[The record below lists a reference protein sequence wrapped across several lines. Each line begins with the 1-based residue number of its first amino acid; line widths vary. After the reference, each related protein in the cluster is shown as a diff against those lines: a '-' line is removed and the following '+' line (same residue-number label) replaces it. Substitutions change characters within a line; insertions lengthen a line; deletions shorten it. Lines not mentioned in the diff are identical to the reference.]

1 MKKMLALLLALMMF
15 MPVLSMAEEL
25 GDLGDLGETGSV
37 IGGADGPTDV
47 FVTTAVTDTTNF
59 MDAALAAGR
68 RIDTVLTI
76 SALNGVQTGDPAID
90 NAVADLLDALALR
103 FSSQGDE
110 GDFALMLSGKD
121 VVNFGGAISGD
132 DCYINS
138 NLLGG
143 TIVVNVNEVEP
154 LLGRLIDMF
163 VLMGALTER
172 DAAEIKTVLAE
183 LMASLEQGLPAGM
196 EMPALEEINLSAL
209 EGVFIQLLG
218 KITEVENPVVPRM
231 CDPAVAGVQLTV
243 NDAEMKQLVKA
254 MFQFLLDNP
263 VLLNYLSATA
273 GLSAD
278 VVKEAMAEVDAQ
290 TMLDGEMVVTINVG
304 EDDNIVYATF
314 SLPHHEDGVTTQ
326 IDAAYTRQTVAAG
339 VSHVVNITIDGRTV
353 TFDGLASDGKFVGNL
368 YAVDGA
374 KALDVTILTAE
385 EDTLQVILNAYN
397 DEDTVLSVKFEGECE
412 FTDVR
417 EYFAGVLNITAYENG
432 QAIPMTFRIVSDYA
446 IDGVDFSGVGGFSF
460 EVMGIEVGLQV
471 ASQTSEPQES
481 IMSGA
486 VTRPA
491 ELNDAAF
498 QQWFIDI
505 INGLMVQLTNAMTA
519 LPESVMSLLIMS
531 GM

>member
-37 IGGADGPTDV
+37 IGGADGPTDL
-47 FVTTAVTDTTNF
+47 FVSADAMSF
-59 MDAALAAGR
+59 MEAALAAGR
-68 RIDTVLTI
+68 RIDTVLTV

-110 GDFALMLSGKD
+110 GDFVLMLSGKD

-143 TIVVNVNEVEP
+143 TIVVNANEVEP

-417 EYFAGVLNITAYENG
+417 EYFAGVLNITHYENG
-432 QAIPMTFRIVSDYA
+432 QAIPMSFRIVSDYA

-471 ASQTSEPQES
+471 ASQTSEAKES

-491 ELNDAAF
+491 ALDDAAF

>member
-37 IGGADGPTDV
+37 IGGADGPTDL
-47 FVTTAVTDTTNF
+47 FVSADAMSF
-59 MDAALAAGR
+59 MEAALAAGR
-68 RIDTVLTI
+68 RIDTVLTV

-103 FSSQGDE
+103 FSSQDNE

-143 TIVVNVNEVEP
+143 TIVINADEVEP
-154 LLGRLIDMF
+154 LLSRLIDMF
-163 VLMGALTER
+163 VLMGAMTER
-172 DAAEIKTVLAE
+172 DAEEIKAVLAE

-209 EGVFIQLLG
+209 EGAFIQLLG

-263 VLLNYLSATA
+263 MLLDYLSATA

-314 SLPHHEDGVTTQ
+314 SLPHHEDGVTTK
-326 IDAAYTRQTVAAG
+326 IDVAYTRQTVAAG

-491 ELNDAAF
+491 QLDDAAF

>member
-37 IGGADGPTDV
+37 IGGADGPTDL
-47 FVTTAVTDTTNF
+47 FVSADAMSF
-59 MDAALAAGR
+59 MEAALAAGR
-68 RIDTVLTI
+68 RIDTVLTV

-103 FSSQGDE
+103 FSSQDNE

-143 TIVVNVNEVEP
+143 TIVINADEVEP
-154 LLGRLIDMF
+154 LLSRLIDMF
-163 VLMGALTER
+163 VLMGAMTER
-172 DAAEIKTVLAE
+172 DAEEIKAVLAE

-209 EGVFIQLLG
+209 EGAFIQLLG

-263 VLLNYLSATA
+263 VLLDYLSATA

-417 EYFAGVLNITAYENG
+417 EYFAGVLNITQYENG

-491 ELNDAAF
+491 QLDDAAF

>member
-15 MPVLSMAEEL
+15 MPALSMAEEL

-37 IGGADGPTDV
+37 IGGADGPTSM
-47 FVTTAVTDTTNF
+47 FVTTAVTDTTSF

-68 RIDTVLTI
+68 RIDTVLTV

-121 VVNFGGAISGD
+121 VVNFGGAIRGD

-143 TIVVNVNEVEP
+143 TIVVNADEMEP

-163 VLMGALTER
+163 VLMGAMTER
-172 DAAEIKTVLAE
+172 DAAEIKAVLEEAV
-183 LMASLEQGLPAGM
+183 ATLEQGLPAGM

-231 CDPAVAGVQLTV
+231 CDPAVAGMQISIN
-243 NDAEMKQLVKA
+243 NDDMKQLVKA

-339 VSHVVNITIDGRTV
+339 VSHVVNITLNGKTA
-353 TFDGLASDGKFVGNL
+353 TFDALATDGQLTGIL
-368 YAVDGA
+368 YTVDGD
-374 KALDVTILTAE
+374 KAMDLIVKTKPENSLYVEVKLYTDEILFLE
-385 EDTLQVILNAYN
+385 MML
-397 DEDTVLSVKFEGECE
+397 EGECE
-412 FTDVR
+412 YTDVR
-417 EYFAGVLNITAYENG
+417 EYFAGVLNITHYENG
-432 QAIPMTFRIVSDYA
+432 QAIPMSFRIVSDYA

-471 ASQTSEPQES
+471 ASQTSEAQES

-491 ELNDAAF
+491 ELDDAAF

-505 INGLMVQLTNAMTA
+505 INGLMVQLTNAMTV

>member
-37 IGGADGPTDV
+37 IGGADGPTDL
-47 FVTTAVTDTTNF
+47 FVSADAMSF
-59 MDAALAAGR
+59 MEAALAAGR
-68 RIDTVLTI
+68 RIDTVLTV

-121 VVNFGGAISGD
+121 VVNFGGAIRGD

-163 VLMGALTER
+163 VLMGAMTER
-172 DAAEIKTVLAE
+172 DAEEIKAVLAE

-209 EGVFIQLLG
+209 EGAFIQLLG

-314 SLPHHEDGVTTQ
+314 SLPHHEDGVTTK
-326 IDAAYTRQTVAAG
+326 IDVAYTRQTVAAG

-432 QAIPMTFRIVSDYA
+432 QAIPMSFRIVSDYA

-460 EVMGIEVGLQV
+460 EVMGVEVGLQV

-491 ELNDAAF
+491 QLDDAAF

>member
-37 IGGADGPTDV
+37 IGGADGPTDL
-47 FVTTAVTDTTNF
+47 FVSADAMSF
-59 MDAALAAGR
+59 MEAALAAGR
-68 RIDTVLTI
+68 RIDTVLTV

-143 TIVVNVNEVEP
+143 TIVINADEVEP
-154 LLGRLIDMF
+154 LLSRLIDMF
-163 VLMGALTER
+163 VLMGAMTER
-172 DAAEIKTVLAE
+172 DAVEIKAVLAE

-209 EGVFIQLLG
+209 EGAFIQLLG

-231 CDPAVAGVQLTV
+231 CDPAVAGVQLTM

-263 VLLNYLSATA
+263 SLLNYLSATA

>member
-15 MPVLSMAEEL
+15 MPALSMAEEL

-37 IGGADGPTDV
+37 IGGADGPTDL
-47 FVTTAVTDTTNF
+47 FVSADAMSF
-59 MDAALAAGR
+59 MEAALAAGR
-68 RIDTVLTI
+68 RIDTVLTV

-231 CDPAVAGVQLTV
+231 CDPAVAGVQLTM

-263 VLLNYLSATA
+263 VLLDYLSATA

-290 TMLDGEMVVTINVG
+290 TMLEGEMVVTINVG

-397 DEDTVLSVKFEGECE
+397 DEDTVLSVKFDGECE

-432 QAIPMTFRIVSDYA
+432 QAIPMSFRIVSDYA

-460 EVMGIEVGLQV
+460 EVMGVEVGLQV

-491 ELNDAAF
+491 QLDDAAF

-505 INGLMVQLTNAMTA
+505 INGLMVQLTNAMTV

>member
-1 MKKMLALLLALMMF
+1 MKKILALLLALMMF
-15 MPVLSMAEEL
+15 MPALSMAEEL

-37 IGGADGPTDV
+37 IGGADGPTDL
-47 FVTTAVTDTTNF
+47 FVSADAMSF
-59 MDAALAAGR
+59 MEAALAAGR
-68 RIDTVLTI
+68 RIDTVLTV

-103 FSSQGDE
+103 FSSQDNE

-121 VVNFGGAISGD
+121 VVNFGGAIRGD

-143 TIVVNVNEVEP
+143 TIVVNADEMEP

-163 VLMGALTER
+163 VLMGAMTER
-172 DAAEIKTVLAE
+172 DAAEIKAVLEEAV
-183 LMASLEQGLPAGM
+183 ATLEQGLPAGM

-263 VLLNYLSATA
+263 MLLDYLSATA

>member
-37 IGGADGPTDV
+37 IGGADGPTDL
-47 FVTTAVTDTTNF
+47 FVSADAMSF
-59 MDAALAAGR
+59 MEAALAAGR
-68 RIDTVLTI
+68 RIDTVLTV

-110 GDFALMLSGKD
+110 GDFVLMLSGKD
-121 VVNFGGAISGD
+121 VVNFGGVISGD

-143 TIVVNVNEVEP
+143 TIVVNVNEVET

-417 EYFAGVLNITAYENG
+417 EYFAGVLNITHYENG
-432 QAIPMTFRIVSDYA
+432 QAIPMSFRIVSDYA

>member
-15 MPVLSMAEEL
+15 MPALSMAEEL

-37 IGGADGPTDV
+37 IGGADGPTDL
-47 FVTTAVTDTTNF
+47 FVSADAMSF
-59 MDAALAAGR
+59 MEAALAAGR
-68 RIDTVLTI
+68 RIDTVLTV

-121 VVNFGGAISGD
+121 VVNFGGAIRGD

-143 TIVVNVNEVEP
+143 TIVVNADEMEP

-263 VLLNYLSATA
+263 VLLDYLSATA

-290 TMLDGEMVVTINVG
+290 TMLEGEMVVTINVG

-339 VSHVVNITIDGRTV
+339 VSHVVNITIVGRTV

-432 QAIPMTFRIVSDYA
+432 QAIPMSFRIVSDYA

-471 ASQTSEPQES
+471 ASQTSEAKES

-491 ELNDAAF
+491 ELDDAAF

>member
-15 MPVLSMAEEL
+15 MPVLSMAEKL

-37 IGGADGPTDV
+37 IGGADGPTDL
-47 FVTTAVTDTTNF
+47 FVSADAMSF
-59 MDAALAAGR
+59 MEAALAAGR
-68 RIDTVLTI
+68 RIDTVLTV

-103 FSSQGDE
+103 FSSQDNE

-163 VLMGALTER
+163 VLMGAMTER
-172 DAAEIKTVLAE
+172 DAEEIKAVLAE

-263 VLLNYLSATA
+263 VLLDYLSATA

-368 YAVDGA
+368 YAVDGV

-417 EYFAGVLNITAYENG
+417 EYFAGVLNITQYENG

-471 ASQTSEPQES
+471 ASQTSDPQES

-491 ELNDAAF
+491 ELDDAAF

>member
-1 MKKMLALLLALMMF
+1 M
-15 MPVLSMAEEL
+15 
-25 GDLGDLGETGSV
+25 
-37 IGGADGPTDV
+37 
-47 FVTTAVTDTTNF
+47 
-59 MDAALAAGR
+59 
-68 RIDTVLTI
+68 
-76 SALNGVQTGDPAID
+76 
-90 NAVADLLDALALR
+90 
-103 FSSQGDE
+103 
-110 GDFALMLSGKD
+110 
-121 VVNFGGAISGD
+121 
-132 DCYINS
+132 
-138 NLLGG
+138 
-143 TIVVNVNEVEP
+143 
-154 LLGRLIDMF
+154 
-163 VLMGALTER
+163 
-172 DAAEIKTVLAE
+172 
-183 LMASLEQGLPAGM
+183 
-196 EMPALEEINLSAL
+196 
-209 EGVFIQLLG
+209 
-218 KITEVENPVVPRM
+218 
-231 CDPAVAGVQLTV
+231 
-243 NDAEMKQLVKA
+243 
-254 MFQFLLDNP
+254 
-263 VLLNYLSATA
+263 
-273 GLSAD
+273 
-278 VVKEAMAEVDAQ
+278 
-290 TMLDGEMVVTINVG
+290 
-304 EDDNIVYATF
+304 
-314 SLPHHEDGVTTQ
+314 
-326 IDAAYTRQTVAAG
+326 
-339 VSHVVNITIDGRTV
+339 

-471 ASQTSEPQES
+471 ASQTSDPQES

-491 ELNDAAF
+491 ELDDAAF